1 MLIDQQ
7 GGRRSGRGGFL
18 LAAVVGGLLV
28 LLVSGGIDSLLP
40 SFSNPFRE
48 ETVDRTGPT
57 LLQALEDLS
66 EYRAAEGQF
75 QVVVDVED
83 DTRFVPSVLKGER
96 TTFLA
101 TGSVAAS
108 VDFSGLDADAIDVSA
123 DGGAVRVVL
132 PRAVLSEPTV
142 DPESS
147 YVVDRDRGLLD
158 RVGGAFSDDP
168 TSEREL
174 YLVAEERLAEAAG
187 EADLVARAEQNTE
200 LMLTTMLESLGY
212 EQVTVTFEDDPRL

>member
-7 GGRRSGRGGFL
+7 GGRRSRRGGL
-18 LAAVVGGLLV
+18 VIAAVAGGLVV
-28 LLVSGGIDSLLP
+28 LLVSGGLSGLLP
-40 SFSNPFRE
+40 SFPNLFRE
-48 ETVDRTGPT
+48 ETIDRTGPT

-75 QVVVDVED
+75 QVVIDVED
-83 DTRFVPSVLKGER
+83 DTQFVPSVLLGER

-108 VDFSGLDADAIDVSA
+108 VDFSGLDADAIEVSA
-123 DGGAVRVVL
+123 DGRTVRVVL

-158 RVGGAFSDDP
+158 RVGGALSDDG
-168 TSEREL
+168 SSDREL
-174 YLVAEERLAEAAG
+174 YVLAEERLAEAAG
-187 EADLVARAEQNTE
+187 DADLVARAEQNTE
-200 LMLTTMLESLGY
+200 QMLTTMLESLGY
-212 EQVTVTFEDDPRL
+212 EEVTVTFEDDPRL